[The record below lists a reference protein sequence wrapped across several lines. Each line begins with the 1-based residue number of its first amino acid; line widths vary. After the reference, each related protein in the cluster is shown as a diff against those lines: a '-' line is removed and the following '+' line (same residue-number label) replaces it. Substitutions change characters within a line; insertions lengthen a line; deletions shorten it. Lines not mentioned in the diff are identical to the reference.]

1 MSAAEQQLDGCPLP
15 ASVVA
20 RTLSIRSVVALF
32 RSIATRLDVGVPVTL
47 MTSPFTRAG
56 RLLAIGRPK
65 DGERLSKS
73 IRASQLI
80 SSARRR
86 APRQA
91 PDASDRAGRPS
102 STSRTLRANASV
114 VNGF

>member
-1 MSAAEQQLDGCPLP
+1 M
-15 ASVVA
+15 
-20 RTLSIRSVVALF
+20 RSVVALF

-56 RLLAIGRPK
+56 RRLAIGRPK

-80 SSARRR
+80 DRPIGQRLSSRADFATIRSIITRR
-86 APRQA
+86 
-91 PDASDRAGRPS
+91 
-102 STSRTLRANASV
+102 
-114 VNGF
+114 